1 MHIPD
6 GFLSTPVWSAFDLL
20 AIPAIGL
27 VARRAKSSGET
38 GAQDDKLPLLGV
50 MGAFVFAA
58 QMINFPVGVGT
69 SGHLVGGALLAI
81 ALGPAPAMLVMTAI
95 LAIQAFVFQDG
106 GIMALGANIFN
117 MAIVGVLAGYL
128 PYRMLARTSR
138 SAAIFV
144 GGMLSVMASGMLAL
158 SELTVSGVPM
168 PRRLL
173 FISLSVFL
181 ANALIEGAITLAAV
195 RAIDR
200 LNPAI
205 LNGRAGS
212 TSTRFGSPFTSPAFA
227 IGAIAALILALAG
240 ILLASTRPDG
250 IENLLAIPIA
260 ASPTWIRRVLAGLGG
275 IAMAYALSALAAK
288 FVLKRRP
295 WDSAE
300 SSQPVAAAAQ
310 SAGNSLR

>member
-27 VARRAKSSGET
+27 VARRAQTSGGT
-38 GAQDDKLPLLGV
+38 GVEDGKLPLLGV

-58 QMINFPVGVGT
+58 QMINFPVAAGT

-128 PYRMLARTSR
+128 PYKMLAPTSR

-144 GGMLSVMASGMLAL
+144 GGVLSVTASGMLAL

-173 FISLSVFL
+173 FFSLGVFV
-181 ANALIEGAITLAAV
+181 ANALIEGAITLVAV

-205 LNGRAGS
+205 LNRRA
-212 TSTRFGSPFTSPAFA
+212 TSPLTTAPSPFTSPAFA
-227 IGAIAALILALAG
+227 IGAIAALILALSG

-250 IENLLAIPIA
+250 IEKLLAIPIA

-288 FVLKRRP
+288 FILKRRS
-295 WDSAE
+295 WDSSE
-300 SSQPVAAAAQ
+300 SSRPVVAAAQ
-310 SAGNSLR
+310 SAGNSSR

>member
-106 GIMALGANIFN
+106 GIMALGANAFN

-128 PYRMLARTSR
+128 PYKMLARTSR

-144 GGMLSVMASGMLAL
+144 GGVLSVMASGMLAL
-158 SELTVSGVPM
+158 SELTVSSVPM

-173 FISLSVFL
+173 FVSLGVFL
-181 ANALIEGAITLAAV
+181 ANALIEGAITLVAV

-205 LNGRAGS
+205 LNRRADTPS
-212 TSTRFGSPFTSPAFA
+212 TPLGSPFTSPAFA
-227 IGAIAALILALAG
+227 IGAIAALILVLTG

-260 ASPTWIRRVLAGLGG
+260 ASPTWIRRVLASLGG
-275 IAMAYALSALAAK
+275 IAMAYAICALAAR
-288 FVLKRRP
+288 FVLKRRV
-295 WDSAE
+295 WDSSE
-300 SSQPVAAAAQ
+300 SSPVAASAH
-310 SAGNSLR
+310 SAGNSSR